1 MFSQKDYDAL
11 LATLLA
17 SVPSIDYNDI
27 EYCAQKEAPYERS
40 CENCSLSHYGRDC
53 HNNIIK
59 NGGAM

>member
-1 MFSQKDYDAL
+1 MFSQKDYDVL

-17 SVPSIDYNDI
+17 SVPSYNDI
-27 EYCAQKEAPYERS
+27 EYCAWKDAPYERS
-40 CENCSLSHYGRDC
+40 CESCSFSHYGRDC